1 MRFEIEQGEQL
12 LSSHSGLALVGE
24 ILNMVGLS
32 KRLDGVVLNDHPCPE
47 ISNGDVAKA
56 MIGLICAE
64 ARPTNHF
71 ASLVTDEYTTCI

>member
-47 ISNGDVAKA
+47 ISHGDVAKA
-56 MIGLICAE
+56 MIGLICVGAC
-64 ARPTNHF
+64 PTNHL
-71 ASLVTDEYTTCI
+71 ADPVTDAYTTCI